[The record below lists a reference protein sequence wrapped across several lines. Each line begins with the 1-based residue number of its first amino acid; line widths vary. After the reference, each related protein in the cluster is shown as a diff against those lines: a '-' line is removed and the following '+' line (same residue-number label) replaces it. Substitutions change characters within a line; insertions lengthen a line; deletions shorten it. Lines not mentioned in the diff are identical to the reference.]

1 MEKEKVLKFNQD
13 DEFYFNMG
21 KEYLQ
26 NGDIVKSI
34 KYIHKAI
41 EALKGKNE
49 FLESSYNLFLAQ
61 AYGQIHNFKLSDYY
75 FFTCLDSQIFAQI
88 AYRGLGENFL
98 IKNELNTARYY
109 LKKCIDLIEDSQIAD
124 SAKFRL
130 EMIDKKKH
138 KGFTIVKNVEEVKE
152 EIKDSITDIYMSR
165 GMFSQ
170 AIETFEEQKKFD
182 DPKVRTDLSLAY
194 FFDGQYKKG
203 IEFLKTYGEEDN
215 VLDLCSL
222 LLMYK
227 GEGDEENFNQTK
239 NKLRKIENLKLEENF
254 KIGLAFAETE
264 EYDLAKLYMQRYLS
278 VIKHDQNFEFLYA
291 ITCINAKDYD
301 EAKLKLI
308 DLKTINPYAS
318 YIIDYYLNVC
328 EYKIDR
334 KFECVFNV
342 PIEEFLVVKNKMKEW
357 LTLDNKALKE
367 EFSEYKN
374 MFYYVASLNEGKV
387 KNSVLYKLS
396 KLEGKEITDYFRF
409 VLLYNSANMLP
420 STKINL
426 ALNRLNLDNINTVS
440 LVKNKFYTNIVLPYK
455 KATKL
460 INPKMSEASIKVV
473 EYLLTKEK
481 PLFNINLKRNI
492 IKLERKIGQD
502 EIDSNILASFLTWDF
517 VSKQKDVNSTL
528 RKILEHFNIT
538 QEDFY
543 KFVEKYSLEV

>member
-1 MEKEKVLKFNQD
+1 MEKVLKFNQN

-21 KEYLQ
+21 KECLQ
-26 NGDIVKSI
+26 NGEIVKSI
-34 KYIHKAI
+34 NYIHKAI
-41 EALKGKNE
+41 SVLKGKNE

-98 IKNELNTARYY
+98 IKNDFTTARLY
-109 LKKCIDLIEDSQIAD
+109 LKKCVELIEDSQIAD

-138 KGFTIVKNVEEVKE
+138 QGFTVIKNESS
-152 EIKDSITDIYMSR
+152 IKNKVQESLTDIFMSK

-170 AIETFEEQKKFD
+170 AIELYEQQKKFD

-203 IEFLKTYGEEDN
+203 IEFLKNYGEEDN
-215 VLDLCSL
+215 VLDLCGL

-227 GEGDEENFNQTK
+227 GENDQENFTKVK
-239 NKLRKIENLKLEENF
+239 NKLRKLDNLKLEENF

-264 EYDLAKLYMQRYLS
+264 EYELAKLYMQRYLS
-278 VIKHDQNFEFLYA
+278 VIKYDHNFEFLYA

-301 EAKLKLI
+301 EAKRRLI
-308 DLKTINPYAS
+308 DLKTINPFDS
-318 YIIDYYLNVC
+318 YVIDYYLNVC
-328 EYKIDR
+328 KYKVDR

-357 LTLDNKALKE
+357 LVLDDEALKK
-367 EFSEYKN
+367 EFFDYKD
-374 MFYYVASLNEGKV
+374 MFYYMASLNEGKV
-387 KNSVLYKLS
+387 KNSVLQKLS
-396 KLEGKEITDYFRF
+396 KIEGKEIDNYFKF
-409 VLLYNSANMLP
+409 VLLYNTDNMLQR
-420 STKINL
+420 TKIDL
-426 ALNRLNLDNINTVS
+426 VLSRLSLDSISTIS
-440 LVKNKFYTNIVLPYK
+440 LVKNKLYTNIVLPYK
-455 KATKL
+455 KATKM
-460 INPKMSEASIKVV
+460 INATMSEASIKTV
-473 EYLLTKEK
+473 EYLLIKEE

-492 IKLERKIGQD
+492 IKLERKICQD
-502 EIDSNILASFLTWDF
+502 EINPNILASYLTWDF
-517 VSKQKDVNSTL
+517 LSKQKEANSTL
-528 RKILEHFNIT
+528 RKILEYFKIS